1 MKNSTIKKN
10 DYLKK
15 TGAVL
20 FWLLVWFLLSLFID
34 EEIFLPTPFATI
46 QSLFKLLLDAQFWY
60 SILSS
65 ISRILIGLILSF
77 FLSLFLGILS
87 SFYSLLE
94 TLLSPLVK
102 AIRSIPVASIIIL
115 ILLWV
120 KSKNLSIVISFL
132 VVFPLLYSTT
142 LSAMKETPKA
152 LLEMADCYNVQKKK
166 KIRYI
171 YIPYLFPFLKVGLK
185 NAIGMAFKSAI
196 AAEVIAL
203 PRHSLGTLLYEA
215 KVYLVTRDL
224 FSYTIVIVF
233 LSFVFERITF
243 SLLDKVERVVE
254 K

>member
-1 MKNSTIKKN
+1 MSSTIKKN

-15 TGAVL
+15 IGAIL
-20 FWLLVWFLLSLFID
+20 FWLLVWYLLSLWID
-34 EEIFLPTPFATI
+34 EEIFLPSPLSTLQA
-46 QSLFKLLLDAQFWY
+46 LFKLLPDTQFWY
-60 SILSS
+60 SIFSSLS
-65 ISRILIGLILSF
+65 RLLLGLALSF
-77 FLSLFLGILS
+77 AFALFLGILS

-132 VVFPLLYSTT
+132 VVFPLLYSST
-142 LSAMKETPKA
+142 LSAMKETPQA
-152 LLEMADCYNVQKKK
+152 LLEMAECYNVSQKK

-171 YIPYLFPFLKVGLK
+171 YIPHLFPFLKVGLR

-203 PRHSLGTLLYEA
+203 PRHSIGTLLYEA
-215 KVYLVTRDL
+215 KVYLVTKDL
-224 FSYTIVIVF
+224 FSYTIVIVL
-233 LSFVFERITF
+233 LSFLFEKITFILLEKLERI
-243 SLLDKVERVVE
+243 VE